1 LFIHIAL
8 YNQIPSFHHLPYCP
22 EYILMLGILQSVH
35 HIPEHPCHTIGII
48 GVILVNNGVCKPYS
62 ACIGRVNVLDFKL
75 PADQIG
81 SKVSAKASGIFKS
94 EYNFL
99 YPANLPY
106 ILNECRESG
115 WPVFKVNLTQ
125 FISSNNQLQLH
136 NVRPCAYQ
144 FQQSRCFVMINI
156 YPLLFQ
162 CLHHSYRQPQF
173 KSVRFD

>member
-1 LFIHIAL
+1 MPKNSCRMVAISKLAVELVLVHHIAL

-94 EYNFL
+94 EY
-99 YPANLPY
+99 
-106 ILNECRESG
+106 IS
-115 WPVFKVNLTQ
+115 
-125 FISSNNQLQLH
+125 FIRKSSLH
-136 NVRPCAYQ
+136 PQRMQGIWMAC
-144 FQQSRCFVMINI
+144 FQS
-156 YPLLFQ
+156 
-162 CLHHSYRQPQF
+162 
-173 KSVRFD
+173 